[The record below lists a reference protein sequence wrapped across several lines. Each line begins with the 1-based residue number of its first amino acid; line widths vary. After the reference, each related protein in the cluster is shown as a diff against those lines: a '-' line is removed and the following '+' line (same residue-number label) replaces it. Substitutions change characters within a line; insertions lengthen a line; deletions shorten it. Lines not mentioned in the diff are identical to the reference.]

1 MDNTSIDH
9 TPMTE
14 RPRFPVGKLAIG
26 LVLLAAGAAMF
37 FDAIDVWEI
46 GMLWRYWPL
55 ILIAIGLANAY
66 EAFRRRRGDGSYF
79 LLGGGL
85 WMLAGSFNLFGLT
98 YSSAF
103 PIGIIVVGF
112 GAVVHAIIDVPP
124 AAKENGNER

>member
-1 MDNTSIDH
+1 MDNTQIN
-9 TPMTE
+9 E
-14 RPRFPVGKLAIG
+14 RPRFPVGKLAVG
-26 LVLLAAGAAMF
+26 LVLLGVGIAAF

-55 ILIAIGLANAY
+55 ILIAIGAVNAF
-66 EAFRRRRGDGSYF
+66 EAFLRRQGDGSYF
-79 LLGGGL
+79 LLGVGL

-98 YSSAF
+98 YASAF

-124 AAKENGNER
+124 AAKENGHER